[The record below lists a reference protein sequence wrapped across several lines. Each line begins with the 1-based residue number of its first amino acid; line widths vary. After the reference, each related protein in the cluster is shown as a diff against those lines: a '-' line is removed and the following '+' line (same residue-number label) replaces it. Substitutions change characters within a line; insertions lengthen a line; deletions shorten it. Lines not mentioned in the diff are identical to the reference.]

1 MRGAAAIASA
11 VPADLRRYAQVA
23 TGYAKGD
30 HDAKEADMATTV
42 NEVMTHDPRTISKDD
57 TLADAAKHM
66 KDGDVGAVLVEDGG
80 KLAGIVTDRDIVV
93 RAVAEGANA
102 GTTQLGEIV
111 SENVETVTP
120 GTSIDDAVTIM
131 RMKAV
136 RRLPVVDDNGRPI
149 GIVSIGDLAIERDSD
164 SALADI
170 SAAEPNT

>member
-1 MRGAAAIASA
+1 M
-11 VPADLRRYAQVA
+11 AQ
-23 TGYAKGD
+23 
-30 HDAKEADMATTV
+30 TV
-42 NEVMTHDPRTISKDD
+42 RDVMTANPRASKANDTIA
-57 TLADAAKHM
+57 TAARVM
-66 KDGDVGAVLVEDGG
+66 RDEDIGAVIVTQGDTIR
-80 KLAGIVTDRDIVV
+80 GIVTDRDIVV

-120 GTSIDDAVTIM
+120 GTGIDDAVTIM